1 MSEEILAQE
10 SEEITEEELE
20 ASSEDV
26 SSDDVAEAKA
36 SVKKEEGEDDEVE
49 EDEDEKEASEEVKL
63 VTPKTKN
70 GMLKSVYE
78 KLNSLKKDELS
89 AKYEQLMKATE
100 LVEEEDEEAE
110 DVEKEEKVTRT
121 KAAIKKEDIK
131 IDVKDDVEALVQG
144 EDGLSEE
151 FKQKAATIF
160 EAAVGVKVVEEVTNR
175 IEEYQKQFKD
185 ENAEQN
191 SNFQQE
197 LTEKVDGY
205 LNYVVE
211 EWMKENELAIERGI
225 RTELVEDFMSGLKT
239 LFTEHYIDI
248 PEEKVDMVDDLFTKV
263 EDLEKQLSEEI
274 DRGVEL
280 QQELSSFKKDDVV
293 RKVTQDLAD
302 TEAEKVTKLAEGI
315 EYENDEQYSEKLNV
329 LKENYFPKTEA
340 QTSEITEKD
349 ESIED
354 PEKEVV
360 LSEQMNYYSQA
371 IKKLH

>member
-1 MSEEILAQE
+1 
-10 SEEITEEELE
+10 
-20 ASSEDV
+20 
-26 SSDDVAEAKA
+26 
-36 SVKKEEGEDDEVE
+36 
-49 EDEDEKEASEEVKL
+49 
-63 VTPKTKN
+63 
-70 GMLKSVYE
+70 
-78 KLNSLKKDELS
+78 
-89 AKYEQLMKATE
+89 MKATE
-100 LVEEEDEEAE
+100 LVEEDDEEAE

-280 QQELSSFKKDDVV
+280 QQELSSFKKEDVV

>member
-26 SSDDVAEAKA
+26 SSDDIAEAKA
-36 SVKKEEGEDDEVE
+36 SVKKEEGDEEETEE
-49 EDEDEKEASEEVKL
+49 EDEEETSEEVKL

-78 KLNSLKKDELS
+78 KLNNLKKDELS

-110 DVEKEEKVTRT
+110 DVEKEEKVTRI

-160 EAAVGVKVVEEVTNR
+160 EAAVGAKVIEELTNR
-175 IEEYQKQFKD
+175 MEEHQKTTQD
-185 ENAEQN
+185 ENDVQN
-191 SNFQQE
+191 TNFQQE

-225 RTELVEDFMSGLKT
+225 RTELVEDFMGGLKT
-239 LFTEHYIDI
+239 LFSEHYIDI

-263 EDLEKQLSEEI
+263 EDLETQLSEEI

-280 QQELSSFKKDDVV
+280 QKELSTFQKDDVV
-293 RKVTQDLAD
+293 RKVTHDLAD
-302 TEAEKVTKLAEGI
+302 TEAEKVAKLAEGI
-315 EYENDEQYSEKLNV
+315 EYENDEQYSEKLHV

-354 PEKEVV
+354 DSEKEVV